1 VYLLHAMKLLNVI
14 LLEGENVLLFES
26 ESMYDYQIMNECI
39 EHNDF
44 AKEHKPL
51 SILEKIQIA
60 EPSMVD
66 YYVKNYMQYFG
77 INHVRGGSYD
87 NVTTE
92 QYENLQNEFK
102 HLDIV
107 HLLESLKYFVHDDAR
122 YTIDRKVI
130 ESIEWLSD
138 TIKLKSTVFTYKQ
151 KYTQIIR
158 EPFDLVFND
167 DINAKYKQLLMY
179 LMALH
184 EKIPLVKK
192 IECEYMLSIANPT
205 EIFNKFIA
213 DDYCVS
219 TDDILI
225 ANKLCDYYEYAAYC
239 IINKCD
245 ELEFDI
251 NHDTSIVDE

>member
-1 VYLLHAMKLLNVI
+1 M
-14 LLEGENVLLFES
+14 S
-26 ESMYDYQIMNECI
+26 
-39 EHNDF
+39 
-44 AKEHKPL
+44 
-51 SILEKIQIA
+51 
-60 EPSMVD
+60 
-66 YYVKNYMQYFG
+66 
-77 INHVRGGSYD
+77 
-87 NVTTE
+87 VTPE
-92 QYENLQNEFK
+92 QYESLQNEFK

-107 HLLESLKYFVHDDAR
+107 KLFESLKYFVHDDTR

-138 TIKLKSTVFTYKQ
+138 TIKLKSTVIAYKQ
-151 KYTQIIR
+151 KHTQIIR
-158 EPFDLVFND
+158 EPFDLVFTE

-192 IECEYMLSIANPT
+192 IECEYILSVSNPL
-205 EIFNKFIA
+205 EIFNRFIA

-219 TDDILI
+219 NDDIEI

-251 NHDTSIVDE
+251 NHANTILDE

>member
-1 VYLLHAMKLLNVI
+1 MI
-14 LLEGENVLLFES
+14 
-26 ESMYDYQIMNECI
+26 
-39 EHNDF
+39 
-44 AKEHKPL
+44 
-51 SILEKIQIA
+51 
-60 EPSMVD
+60 D

-77 INHVRGGSYD
+77 INHVRGGSYMS
-87 NVTTE
+87 VTPE
-92 QYENLQNEFK
+92 QYESLQNEFK

-107 HLLESLKYFVHDDAR
+107 KLFESLKYFVHDDTR

-138 TIKLKSTVFTYKQ
+138 TIKLKTTVIAYKQ
-151 KYTQIIR
+151 KHTQIIR
-158 EPFDLVFND
+158 EPFDLVFTE

-192 IECEYMLSIANPT
+192 IECEYMLSISNPI

-213 DDYCVS
+213 DDYYVS
-219 TDDILI
+219 NDDIEI

-251 NHDTSIVDE
+251 NHANTILDE